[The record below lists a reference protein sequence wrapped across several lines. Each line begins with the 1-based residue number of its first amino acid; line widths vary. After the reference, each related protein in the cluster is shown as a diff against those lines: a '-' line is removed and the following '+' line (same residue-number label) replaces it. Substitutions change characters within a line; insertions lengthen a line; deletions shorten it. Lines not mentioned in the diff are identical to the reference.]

1 MIMKSILKWLGT
13 IIQISLV
20 IFTAVIYTLSNKK
33 MGLVRHFTYQNYK
46 WDDINLRLYF
56 ICILSLLI
64 IAFIISSYVKYK
76 KSVKFRKTIYFK
88 INIMFIALS
97 IISTVFAII
106 SSTDKLLTYYVF
118 VLATIFILIIELLK
132 ISFLQ
137 MKK

>member
-1 MIMKSILKWLGT
+1 MIMKNILKWLGT

-46 WDDINLRLYF
+46 WDDINLRLYS

-64 IAFIISSYVKYK
+64 IAFIISTYLKYK
-76 KSVKFRKTIYFK
+76 KSVEFRNTIYFK
-88 INIMFIALS
+88 INIMFMALS
-97 IISTVFAII
+97 IIATILAII
-106 SSTDKLLTYYVF
+106 FSTEKLLTYYVF

-132 ISFLQ
+132 TSFLQ